1 MEKVEKNL
9 DKLSHIINEIVDNLE
24 FGNNSYYQPFTQE
37 LISIPK
43 SIVDGYSDDELFKE
57 DLEVLEERGDD
68 FLMFETLESSE
79 SFEIMEDFV
88 NQLTAG
94 SFQTKLEKV
103 LSNPKPFKNFNH
115 LIHESDFR
123 EDWFVFRRKALE
135 THIKELLE
143 LYLAEL

>member
-1 MEKVEKNL
+1 M
-9 DKLSHIINEIVDNLE
+9 
-24 FGNNSYYQPFTQE
+24 
-37 LISIPK
+37 
-43 SIVDGYSDDELFKE
+43 
-57 DLEVLEERGDD
+57 EERGDD

-123 EDWFVFRRKALE
+123 EDWFVFRRNALE